1 MERFVG
7 VLRRRS
13 GAAAEWRVV
22 WGDDEEARMAEA
34 LEARRSRSLFGGAA
48 AVLVRRAEGLRAAN
62 EGLLEEAVADARAEG
77 LLVVAGGVLDRRKRW
92 YAAARPHVTEFACT
106 PVGDP
111 QELRAWVER
120 LAGERTLRLAGPA
133 LAELIDRCGGDLG
146 LIDSELEKLALSA
159 VAQPIDVAA
168 VRERVAGVRA
178 HAIDELTDRL
188 AAGDRAGAFRVLRGL
203 LAADEPPLR
212 IVGFLAANV
221 RRALHVAE
229 ERERG
234 TSVGGI
240 AAALGMPE
248 WLVRRQMGR
257 GSAARLEAALAALAA
272 LDLDLKRS
280 RPEAAVFEAALDA
293 LVSAG
298 S

>member
-1 MERFVG
+1 VERLVA
-7 VLRRRS
+7 VLRRRV
-13 GAAAEWRVV
+13 GGAAEWRVV
-22 WGDDEEARMAEA
+22 WGDDEEGRMAEA
-34 LEARRSRSLFGGAA
+34 LEVRRSRSLFGAAA

-62 EGLLEEAVADARAEG
+62 EALLEEAAGDAGAEG

-92 YAAARPHVTEFACT
+92 YTAVRPHATEFACA

-111 QELRAWVER
+111 QALRAWTEW
-120 LAGERTLRLAGPA
+120 LADERTLRLAAPA
-133 LAELIDRCGGDLG
+133 TAELIDRCGGDLG
-146 LIDSELEKLALSA
+146 LIDSELEKLSVSG
-159 VAQPIDVAA
+159 VAQPVTVAA

-178 HAIDELTDRL
+178 HAIEELTDRL
-188 AAGDRAGAFRVLRGL
+188 AAGDRAGALRVLRGL

-234 TSVGGI
+234 ASVAGI
-240 AAALGMPE
+240 ATALGMPE

-257 GSAARLEAALAALAA
+257 GSATRLEAALAALAA